1 MHSYLALLLSA
12 SPLLLAGCGT
22 FVTDSVIEPYKSES
36 YKLIGERAVV
46 NGGYVASEMWPAKN
60 VIYGERGPF
69 SMAIVFSGMRD
80 SGKVAAIRSLEV
92 TADGETLFSRRFSS
106 LRSVYFAYDAPG
118 VRNYSRKIDGVRV
131 IANGPLSFNF
141 GGLFRV
147 EAELTGLGGDGPQGF
162 GQLIQLRDPERP
174 RRTLANNVGQ
184 ARPPLENA
192 LFLE

>member
-46 NGGYVASEMWPAKN
+46 IGGYVASEMWPAKN

-147 EAELTGLGGDGPQGF
+147 EHRPGRVVIVRAVVEVASGGSSETEELVFRHRAKTKRG
-162 GQLIQLRDPERP
+162 
-174 RRTLANNVGQ
+174 VWKWY
-184 ARPPLENA
+184 PPT
-192 LFLE
+192 